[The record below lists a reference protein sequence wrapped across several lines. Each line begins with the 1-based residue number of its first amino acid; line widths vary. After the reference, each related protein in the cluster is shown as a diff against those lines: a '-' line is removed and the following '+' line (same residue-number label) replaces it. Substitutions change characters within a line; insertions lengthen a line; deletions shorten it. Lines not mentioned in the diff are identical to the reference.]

1 MFPFP
6 WLSSRRDS
14 LISVLLKLAF
24 TWITPF
30 VILRALFRKLK
41 RAFLRKLIGTF
52 LREPIF
58 GIALLIFDGHLYLWK
73 EIEPSRASLLT
84 CDLDLHPDKVHPVKW
99 SYVKLITTDNKQ
111 GRVLK
116 STTRSFTSAY
126 GGDFTYFGISICHHT
141 F

>member
-58 GIALLIFDGHLYLWK
+58 GIALLIFDGHVYLWK
-73 EIEPSRASLLT
+73 EIEPSHASLLT

-99 SYVKLITTDNKQ
+99 SYVKLIAHAC
-111 GRVLK
+111 
-116 STTRSFTSAY
+116 SAP
-126 GGDFTYFGISICHHT
+126 GSGS
-141 F
+141 

>member
-73 EIEPSRASLLT
+73 EIESSRYDS
-84 CDLDLHPDKVHPVKW
+84 KMVK
-99 SYVKLITTDNKQ
+99 KLIDGPQKVEER
-111 GRVLK
+111 G
-116 STTRSFTSAY
+116 
-126 GGDFTYFGISICHHT
+126 
-141 F
+141 